1 MTIKNN
7 KKLNITL
14 GANRRATQWTGTEMM
29 LSEFIVRLQTP
40 VRSPETYD
48 EYLALPKMKQ
58 DDLKDVGGFV
68 GGTFEGTRRKA
79 SAVTGR
85 DLVTLDMDNIP
96 AGGTPNVLR
105 RVGSLGCFAVVYS
118 TRKHHEA
125 TPRLRVVIPLDT
137 TAEPDEYEPV
147 ARKLASQI
155 GIEYCDPTT
164 FEASRL
170 MYWPSVSNGAQY
182 VCEIFDR
189 PFCKKFDVLMLYTD
203 WTDVTQWPRVPG
215 ENENERRRLTKAED
229 PLTKKGIVGA
239 FCRTYTVTQAMA
251 KFLPGVYESTDIPN
265 RLTYAGGSTTGG
277 AVLYGD
283 DRFLYSHHATDPI
296 SGMLV
301 NAWDLVRV
309 HKYGDRD
316 DAVPTATPASA
327 MPSFKAMQ
335 DLATQDDAV
344 LSVLAQERAK
354 TAAEVFGEVL
364 DAAPAPV
371 VEKQEEAPSDTDW
384 MRQLKVDQNGNY
396 EKTINNVRLILEN
409 DPRIAGKIATDEF
422 GGLLVVLSP
431 LPWDNVSFDEPRRW
445 SNKDDASL
453 RWWLEVTY
461 NLKAKESIQDAVMV
475 VGDRQTVNTVKEY
488 LTSLQWDGV
497 PRLDTMFTDYL
508 GAEDNA
514 YTRAV
519 ARKILCAACARAVS
533 ANGVKFDY
541 MPIIIGTQ
549 GIGKS
554 TLLAKLGMNWFSD
567 SLVTF
572 EGKDAAEMLQ
582 GTWINEI
589 GELAAM
595 TRYETDAVKQFLSKT
610 RDIYRPSYGR
620 VTEEYPR
627 RCVFIGTSNHTDV
640 LKDATGNRR
649 FWPVDTQVVEHTK
662 DIWRDLPREVDQIW
676 AEAFFRFMMGEPL
689 YMDNDLESI
698 AKQVQ
703 AAHEEDDDWSG
714 VIKEFLD
721 KQVPKNYGT
730 LTLTM
735 RRQFYAGMLESD
747 EELEPREK
755 VCAREIYYECLGR
768 MEATTDPRAIKR
780 INNIMLR
787 MPGWVKSK
795 GPLKFGPH
803 GKQRGYEKIKMYM
816 GGGEW
821 A

>member
-1 MTIKNN
+1 MTLKNN

-14 GANRRATQWTGTEMM
+14 GASRKATQWAGTEMM

-40 VRSPETYD
+40 VRSPEMYD
-48 EYLALPKMKQ
+48 EYIALPKMKQ

-79 SAVTGR
+79 NAVTGR

-125 TPRLRVVIPLDT
+125 NPRLRVVIPLDT

-344 LSVLAQERAK
+344 LSVLAQERVQ

-364 DAAPAPV
+364 DAAP
-371 VEKQEEAPSDTDW
+371 VETKSPEPEDIDLEWTKQLRVE
-384 MRQLKVDQNGNY
+384 QNGTY
-396 EKTINNVRLILEN
+396 AKTIKNVVVILEN
-409 DPRIAGKIATDEF
+409 DPNLAGKIATDEF
-422 GGLLVVLSP
+422 CGLLTVLAP
-431 LPWDNVSFDEPRRW
+431 LPWDNTDDFRPMRRW
-445 SNKDDASL
+445 KDEDHASFRMYVEEIYGFKTSETL
-453 RWWLEVTY
+453 
-461 NLKAKESIQDAVMV
+461 QDAVMIA
-475 VGDRQTVNTVKEY
+475 GMRQKVNTVKNY
-488 LTSLQWDGV
+488 LTGLKWDGV
-497 PRLDTMFTDYL
+497 ARLDTMFTDYL
-508 GAEDNA
+508 GAEDNV

-519 ARKILCAACARAVS
+519 ARKTLCAACARAVGY
-533 ANGVKFDY
+533 GVKFDY
-541 MPIIIGTQ
+541 MPIIIGGQ

-554 TLLAKLGMNWFSD
+554 TLVRYLGKDWFSD
-567 SLVTF
+567 SLSNF
-572 EGKDAAEMLQ
+572 EGKEAAEMLQ
-582 GTWINEI
+582 GTWVNEI
-589 GELAAM
+589 GELSALSKS
-595 TRYETDAVKQFLSKT
+595 ETETIKLFLSKE

-620 VTEEYPR
+620 VTREYPR
-627 RCVFIGTSNHTDV
+627 RCIFIGTSNHTHV
-640 LKDATGNRR
+640 LKDVTGNRR
-649 FWPVDTQVVEHTK
+649 FWPIDTQIVKATK
-662 DIWRDLPREVDQIW
+662 DIWQDLPLEVDQIW
-676 AEAFFRFMMGEPL
+676 AEAYMRFILGEPL
-689 YMDNDLESI
+689 YMNGDLESY
-698 AKQVQ
+698 ANTVQ
-703 AAHEEDDDWSG
+703 HQHEEDDDWRG
-714 VIKEFLD
+714 VIEDFLR
-721 KQVPKNYGT
+721 KPIPKNYGR
-730 LTLTM
+730 LTLTA
-735 RRQFYAGMLESD
+735 RRQFFAGMLETD
-747 EELEPREK
+747 VELVTRDK

-768 MEATTDPRAIKR
+768 TDSTTDARVIRR
-780 INNIMLR
+780 INGIMLR
-787 MPGWVKSK
+787 MPGWVQCTTS
-795 GPLKFGPH
+795 FGIH
-803 GKQRGYEKIKMYM
+803 GKQRGYERIQAYK

>member
-1 MTIKNN
+1 MTLKNN

-14 GANRRATQWTGTEMM
+14 GANRRATQWAGTEMM

-79 SAVTGR
+79 NAVTGR

-316 DAVPTATPASA
+316 DAVPTSTPASA

-335 DLATQDDAV
+335 DLATQDEAV
-344 LSVLAQERAK
+344 LSVLAQERHV
-354 TAAEVFGEVL
+354 AAQDVFGDVVS
-364 DAAPAPV
+364 APAA
-371 VEKQEEAPSDTDW
+371 QETSAEEINW
-384 MRQLKVDQNGNY
+384 MTKLAVDQNGNF
-396 EKTINNVRLILEN
+396 EKTIDNIILILTN
-409 DPRIAGKIATDEF
+409 DPMLAGKIATDDF
-422 GGLLVVLSP
+422 SGLLAVSDR
-431 LPWDNVSFDEPRRW
+431 LPWDSKPFIETRRW
-445 SNKDDASL
+445 NDEDDAGL
-453 RWWLEVTY
+453 HWYLEKVY
-461 NLKAKESIQDAVMV
+461 RLKAKDATDDAIKIAS
-475 VGDRQTVNTVKEY
+475 GKQRINTVR
-488 LTSLQWDGV
+488 SFLQGLKWDGV
-497 PRLDTMFTDYL
+497 ARLDTLFIDYL
-508 GAEDNA
+508 GAEDNP

-519 ARKILCAACARAVS
+519 ARKTLCAACARAVHES
-533 ANGVKFDY
+533 VNGVKFDY
-541 MPIIIGTQ
+541 MPILIGGQ

-554 TLLAKLGMNWFSD
+554 TLVRYIGKQWFSD

-572 EGKDAAEMLQ
+572 EGKEAAEMLQ
-582 GTWINEI
+582 GTWVNEI

-595 TRYETDAVKQFLSKT
+595 TKYETDAVKQFLSKT
-610 RDIYRPSYGR
+610 TDIYRPSYGR
-620 VTEEYPR
+620 VTKEYPR
-627 RCVFIGTSNHTDV
+627 RCVFIGTSNHMNV
-640 LKDATGNRR
+640 LKDVTGNRR
-649 FWPVDTQVVEHTK
+649 FWPIDTEVGPKSK
-662 DIWRDLPREVDQIW
+662 DIWRDLPVEVDQIW
-676 AEAFFRFMMGEPL
+676 AEAFFRFQWGESL
-689 YMDNDLESI
+689 YMNGDLESY
-698 AKQVQ
+698 ANNVQ
-703 AAHEEDDDWSG
+703 RAHEEDDDWTG
-714 VIKEFLD
+714 LIEDFLN
-721 KQVPKNYGT
+721 QNIPKNWDNMT
-730 LTLTM
+730 LTA
-735 RRQFYAGMLESD
+735 RRQYLSGNFDTD
-747 EELEPREK
+747 EELVPRDK

-768 MEATTDPRAIKR
+768 TDATSDPRLMKR
-780 INNIMLR
+780 INGIMTR
-787 MPGWVKSK
+787 MRGWVKNK
-795 GPLKFGPH
+795 TTRRYGPH
-803 GKQRGYEKIKMYM
+803 GAQRGYEKVWTYQ